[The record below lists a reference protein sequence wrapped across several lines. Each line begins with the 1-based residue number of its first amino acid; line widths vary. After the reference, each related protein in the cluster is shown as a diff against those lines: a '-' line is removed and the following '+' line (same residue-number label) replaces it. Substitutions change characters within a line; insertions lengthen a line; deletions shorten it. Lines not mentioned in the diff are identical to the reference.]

1 MKGFLAS
8 NLGRRS
14 WIGRR
19 GCVRGVGGGGRSG
32 ARRRMAVRSP
42 DFTETVIPDMNS
54 SGNWSGS
61 KGATP

>member
-19 GCVRGVGGGGRSG
+19 GCVGGVGGGGRSG
-32 ARRRMAVRSP
+32 ARRRMAVRS
-42 DFTETVIPDMNS
+42 S
-54 SGNWSGS
+54 SGSRAVLAEEDAAGRLQ
-61 KGATP
+61 AC